1 MWWLSWL
8 CFWWPLLFWH
18 IWAKTE
24 FVWCSWRN
32 VCFLKRFIFFGPV
45 KKIYLYIVI
54 LSLFRIFCVF
64 LLSNYNTEYIESIYI
79 YIVDNDDFLFFCS
92 FLQILQPTWNKFC
105 LLAASMGL
113 LLSFNNGN
121 YIKLSIVSFGKVI
134 PWNKNKN
141 FFLFTCKLWAKC
153 EWH

>member
-1 MWWLSWL
+1 MCGDSVDCVFGDPCYFGIYELKLNL
-8 CFWWPLLFWH
+8 CGVPGEMS
-18 IWAKTE
+18 A
-24 FVWCSWRN
+24 S
-32 VCFLKRFIFFGPV
+32 LKDLYFFGPV

-105 LLAASMGL
+105 LLAAKMGL

-121 YIKLSIVSFGKVI
+121 YIKLSIVSFGKVV

-141 FFLFTCKLWAKC
+141 FFVYMQAVS
-153 EWH
+153 